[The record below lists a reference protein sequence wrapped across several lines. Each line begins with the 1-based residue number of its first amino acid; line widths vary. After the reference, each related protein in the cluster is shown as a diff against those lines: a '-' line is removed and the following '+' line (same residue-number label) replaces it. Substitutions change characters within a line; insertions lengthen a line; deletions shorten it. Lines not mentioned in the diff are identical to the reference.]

1 MTQRRRIKIKR
12 GQVATIVTGA
22 AVTGA
27 AAIAASVNNTA
38 QAQTK
43 PDGTNTSSPASGMK
57 MMELPHGIPGD
68 SLAKI
73 QRQVPSD
80 EPPPLPVNSELKVIG
95 KRTRRIDAD
104 EKVTGTARYTSDVR
118 LPGMLYGR
126 NHVSIHPHAKV
137 RSVDTRAAEKYPGVR
152 AVYVYDTITG
162 YASEREPDHYN
173 PVEVKTKKGEL
184 PIARFVGQPIAAVAA
199 TTQQAADEA
208 ARLISVQYEPL
219 PHVCN
224 MEAAMKPD
232 APLVFAGALE
242 QAGTGGG
249 GGAPEGLPQRGNV
262 RGPNTGG
269 KQNPA
274 RGDIK
279 QGFNQA
285 DVVVEGEYKT
295 QVQTHCQLETNAI
308 VADWKPQMLTVYIST
323 QGVEGVRDNIA
334 EVFKLPKSRIR
345 VICEYMGGGFGAK
358 WGIGNYGRA
367 AIELSRKTGAPVR
380 FMLERRPQHVAVGN
394 RPNSVQQ
401 LRIGAKRDGT
411 LTAIQLTSYG
421 TAGVGLG
428 AGVGSVAGE
437 MYRCPNF
444 YQEQYD
450 VSINAG
456 PGAAFRG
463 PGAAQGLFGLE
474 QAIDEL
480 AERLE
485 IEPLVLR
492 DRIDENEIRRRQRQI
507 GAERIGWS
515 RRRPP
520 GVGLQGSTATLKRGI
535 GVAQSEWARYVDLNS
550 SCEVRVMRD
559 GSVEVRSSVQDLG
572 TGIRTVLAQIVAE
585 ELGLRPEDIT
595 VRIGDSMFPAGPG
608 SGGSKTTPSISPA
621 ARNAAYRVK
630 QQLLQQIAPE
640 LKAQASELAM
650 RDGRVFVTKEPKR
663 SLAFRDVAKRLRTEQ
678 IAVTAS
684 RADDYGGFE
693 NKGKEGSVTKGK
705 IGGVQFVEV
714 AVDTEIGLVK
724 VERIVAVHDCGRP
737 INPTQIESQ
746 INGGVIQ
753 GMSYALYER
762 RHLDERNG
770 VMLNADLQF
779 YKIAG
784 AREIPPIDVI
794 LVEEYLGRTST
805 DAMGI
810 AEPANIATAAAI
822 ANAVYNATGVR
833 MYELPMSPKRV
844 LSALAQARS
853 KK

>member
-1 MTQRRRIKIKR
+1 MINRRRIKIKPN
-12 GQVATIVTGA
+12 GKTTTILTTVTS
-22 AVTGA
+22 
-27 AAIAASVNNTA
+27 AAIAASISTA

-43 PDGTNTSSPASGMK
+43 PDGANTSAATPGMK
-57 MMELPHGIPGD
+57 MLELPHGIPGAG
-68 SLAKI
+68 LTKV
-73 QRQVPSD
+73 QRQVQAD
-80 EPPPLPVNSELKVIG
+80 EPPPLAVNSELSVIG

-118 LPGMLYGR
+118 LPGMLYGSLYLS
-126 NHVSIHPHAKV
+126 VHPHAKV
-137 RSVDTRAAEKYPGVR
+137 RSVDTKAAEKYPGVR
-152 AVYVYDTITG
+152 GVYVFDTVVG
-162 YASEREPDHYN
+162 YAQERDPEHFN
-173 PVEVKTKKGEL
+173 PTAMKTEKGEL

-199 TTQQAADEA
+199 TTQQAAEEA
-208 ARLISVQYEPL
+208 ARLIRVEYEQL

-224 MEAAMKPD
+224 MEAARLPN
-232 APLVFAGALE
+232 APLVFPGALE

-269 KQNPA
+269 KRNPA

-279 QGFNQA
+279 QGFSEA

-295 QVQTHCQLETNAI
+295 QVQTHCQLETNVI
-308 VADWKPQMLTVYIST
+308 VADWKPQLLTVYIST
-323 QGVEGVRDNIA
+323 QGVAGVRDNIA
-334 EVFKLPKSRIR
+334 EVFNLPKSRIR

-358 WGIGNYGRA
+358 WGIFNYGRA
-367 AIELSRKTGAPVR
+367 AIELSRKLGAPVR
-380 FMLERRPQHVAVGN
+380 IMLDRRTQHIAVGN
-394 RPNSVQQ
+394 RPSSVQQ

-411 LTAIQLTSYG
+411 LTAIGLTSYG

-428 AGVGSVAGE
+428 AGVGNVAGE

-450 VSINAG
+450 VLINTG

-463 PGAAQGLFGLE
+463 PGAAQGLFALE

-480 AERLE
+480 AERLK
-485 IEPLVLR
+485 IEPLALR
-492 DRIDENEIRRRQRQI
+492 DRIDANEIRRRQRQL

-515 RRRPP
+515 RRRLP
-520 GVGLQGSTATLKRGI
+520 GLGLEGSTATLKRGI
-535 GVAQSEWARYVDLNS
+535 GFAQSEWARYVDLNS

-559 GSVEVRSSVQDLG
+559 GSVEVRSGVQDLG
-572 TGIRTVLAQIVAE
+572 TGIRTVLAQVVAE
-585 ELGLRPEDIT
+585 ELGLQPEDIT
-595 VRIGDSMFPAGPG
+595 VRIGDSMFPDGPG
-608 SGGSKTTPSISPA
+608 SGGSKTTPSLTPA

-630 QQLLQQIAPE
+630 QQMLQQVAPE
-640 LKAQASELAM
+640 LKAQPSELAM
-650 RDGRVFVTKEPKR
+650 RDGRVFVAKEPKR
-663 SLAFRDVAKRLRTEQ
+663 SLAFRDAAKRLRTEQ
-678 IAVTAS
+678 LAVTAS
-684 RADDYGGFE
+684 RPDDYGGFE
-693 NKGKEGSVTKGK
+693 NSPQKGNGITVGK

-714 AVDTEIGLVK
+714 AVDTELGLIK

-737 INPTQIESQ
+737 INPMQIESQ
-746 INGGVIQ
+746 INGGLIQ
-753 GMSYALYER
+753 GISYALYER

-784 AREIPPIDVI
+784 AREIPQIEII

-833 MYELPMSPKRV
+833 MYELPMTPKRV
-844 LSALAQARS
+844 LPALTQARRE
-853 KK
+853 K